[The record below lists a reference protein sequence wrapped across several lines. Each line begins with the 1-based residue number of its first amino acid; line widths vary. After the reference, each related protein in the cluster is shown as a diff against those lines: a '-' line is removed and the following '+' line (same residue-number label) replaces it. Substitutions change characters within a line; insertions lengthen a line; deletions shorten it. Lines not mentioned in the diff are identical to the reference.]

1 MPYPNFHSAR
11 VKDPDLFEK
20 SSFRYMKLKGT
31 SVETVMAK
39 EKGSSSMVIQAYRFP
54 IEKFTAAEAKEWLK
68 EHDIKA
74 KFEEA
79 KKKDNA
85 DSNEEFGMNK
95 VNRFDSI
102 DSMQWMA
109 RPFERTTEGFLK
121 GRAIVTSVGV
131 FEYKNSDGTSQFE
144 LRLPEEVFAYDS
156 IESLKLKPLAN
167 DHPKEIV
174 TPENIKEY
182 QVGSLGDNPGSITGS
197 FNGCGCFVD
206 TDDRTDGMHL
216 AIDMIIN
223 DAGAIQDVLNGK
235 QELSCGYTCD
245 LEESEGRWCGV
256 HYDFIQRRIRYNH
269 VAIVDEARAGDA
281 ARIRLDSKD
290 AVLVKN
296 IKEDTMAV
304 VTKKI
309 TLDGIEYE
317 AEAKVLETLVS
328 ETKRADAAVTNLDAK
343 KGALEKLQGEHD
355 ALKDKHEK
363 LQDAHEKLKD
373 KMKEMEEG
381 GDDDDEEEDDKKDK
395 KSKDS
400 ASEINPIKARIK
412 KAVDKRIMILDAA
425 KKAGVEKTDGV
436 SNLSLMKEV
445 ILIVAPA
452 AKLDGRDK
460 AYISARF
467 DASVEM
473 LETETINND
482 SIRYLNSPVVPE
494 TRADGSPAPKGQKG
508 ERTSEQARQDMIDRL
523 KTKKDKGVK

>member
-11 VKDPDLFEK
+11 VSDPGTFEE
-20 SSFRYMKLKGT
+20 SSFRYVKLKGT

-39 EKGSSSMVIQAYRFP
+39 KKGEKSMEIQAYRFP
-54 IEKFTAAEAKEWLK
+54 VEKFTAAEAKEWLK

-79 KKKDNA
+79 KKKDHA

-95 VNRFDSI
+95 VNRFDAV

-109 RPFERTTEGFLK
+109 SPFVRTAEGFLK

-131 FEYKNSDGTSQFE
+131 FEYANADGSSQFE

-174 TPENIKEY
+174 TPENIKKY

-197 FNGCGCFVD
+197 FNGCGCFVN

-223 DAGAIQDVLNGK
+223 DAGTIQDVLNGK

-296 IKEDTMAV
+296 IKEDNMAAV
-304 VTKKI
+304 MKKI

-317 AEAKVLETLVS
+317 AEAKILETLVT
-328 ETKRADAAVTNLDAK
+328 EKKRADELTGHLDTK
-343 KGALEKLQGEHD
+343 KTAMEKLQGEHD
-355 ALKDKHEK
+355 ALKDKHAK
-363 LQDAHEKLKD
+363 LQDAHDKLKD
-373 KMKEMEEG
+373 KLEKMQDD
-381 GDDDDEEEDDKKDK
+381 DDDDEEEDDKKDK

-400 ASEINPIKARIK
+400 SAEINPIKERIK
-412 KAVDKRIMILDAA
+412 KAVDKRLVVLDAA
-425 KKAGVEKTDGV
+425 LKAGIEKIDGV
-436 SNLSLMKEV
+436 SNSKLMKEV
-445 ILIVAPA
+445 ILKVSPSAN
-452 AKLDGRDK
+452 LDGKDK
-460 AYISARF
+460 AYITARF

-473 LETETINND
+473 LASETANND
-482 SIRYLNSPVVPE
+482 SIRHLNSPVVPE

-508 ERTSEQARQDMIDRL
+508 ARTSEQARQDMIDRL